1 LVSTIVM
8 AALAAGLLIVGYV
21 RGEGAHVEGLKAG
34 LGMLGGMLPML
45 FMAMIVAGMVQVL
58 MPHDLISNWIG
69 QGSGLKGIFIGSVAG
84 AMVPGGPFVSM
95 PIAAGFMGAG
105 AGLGTMV
112 AFMTGWSVWALA
124 RLPLEFGV
132 MGWKFTT
139 VRLACSLILP
149 PLAGL
154 TAHLFFSGRG

>member
-1 LVSTIVM
+1 MVSTIVM